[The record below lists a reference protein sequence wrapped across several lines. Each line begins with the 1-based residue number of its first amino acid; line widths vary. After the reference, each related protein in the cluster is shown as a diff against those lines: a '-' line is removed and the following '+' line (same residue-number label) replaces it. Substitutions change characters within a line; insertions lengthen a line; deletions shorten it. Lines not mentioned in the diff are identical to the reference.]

1 MPGSRSSLIV
11 SAMTFSACLLALAWI
26 VTSVSDMQNKVQEI
40 RASHGRQGLSLLN
53 SFISQLP
60 DEIPSYPKSVLPAD
74 SPAAVFAQTMV
85 GRGEIYRLTLLDQND
100 RSVFSAG
107 RNSAGVYTPFSKAN
121 AVINEAF
128 LLDDMSGLA
137 LAIPIDRNGTSRAMA
152 GIVLPLPAG
161 TGSMNVFLKFYPH
174 LIVITVIILLAS
186 GSVLMTRV
194 LNRPV
199 NPLFAP
205 FLSLKRHM
213 AALYGNEPAPKG
225 GDDQSEQ
232 VDIIVKSLQRR
243 KYQQPAKSDTEERQ
257 PVHLEADM
265 VTTVETHTSASEVP
279 SSSATAGQA
288 DMSTNSLPL
297 LSSLIEHAFADMAQ
311 QRDVD
316 RIEFLSSCRDDI
328 AAIGIA
334 PEDLELLLK
343 NLMLNAC
350 DSMPSGGKLV
360 VRAKLA
366 THEAGAESAPG
377 EHLVRID
384 VLDTG
389 TGLSGKQLSKIFS
402 PSYKPRT
409 LPTEMVARLVHARE
423 TIEQAGGKIDAKSRT
438 GKGSCFTVW
447 VPASPAK
454 SA

>member
-11 SAMTFSACLLALAWI
+11 SAMTFSACLIALAWI

-40 RASHGRQGLSLLN
+40 RASHGRQGLTLLN
-53 SFISQLP
+53 RFISQLP

-107 RNSAGVYTPFSKAN
+107 RNSAGVYTPFSRAN
-121 AVINEAF
+121 AVINEAY

-137 LAIPIDRNGTSRAMA
+137 LAIPIDRDGTSRAMA

-161 TGSMNVFLKFYPH
+161 TGSMNFFLKFYPH
-174 LIVITVIILLAS
+174 LIVTTAIILLAS
-186 GSVLMTRV
+186 GSVLITRV

-205 FLSLKRHM
+205 FRSLKRYM
-213 AALYGNEPAPKG
+213 TALSGSEPAPKG
-225 GDDQSEQ
+225 GDEQSEQ
-232 VDIIVKSLQRR
+232 VDIIVKSLQRK
-243 KYQQPAKSDTEERQ
+243 KYQQPAKSYTEERQ
-257 PVHLEADM
+257 PVQLEANM
-265 VTTVETHTSASEVP
+265 ATTGETHTSASEDA
-279 SSSATAGQA
+279 SSATTTGQA
-288 DMSTNSLPL
+288 DMSTDSIPMI
-297 LSSLIEHAFADMAQ
+297 SSLIEHAFADLAQ
-311 QRDVD
+311 QHDLD
-316 RIEFLSSCRDDI
+316 RIEFLSNCRDDI
-328 AAIGIA
+328 AAIGIN
-334 PEDLELLLK
+334 PEDLKLLLK

-350 DSMPSGGKLV
+350 DCMPSGGKLV

-366 THEAGAESAPG
+366 PHEAGAESSPG
-377 EHLVRID
+377 ENMIRID

-389 TGLSGKQLSKIFS
+389 TGLSGRQLSKIFS
-402 PSYKPRT
+402 PSYKPRI
-409 LPTEMVARLVHARE
+409 LPTEMVARLVHARA